1 MRLSHSTARYF
12 AKQAYQ
18 LRLMTGREQ
27 QTATSKEGPLKI
39 RHHPGAIA
47 VIHVESGEC
56 IEFRPIPKS
65 WANL

>member
-1 MRLSHSTARYF
+1 MLTKSTARYF

-27 QTATSKEGPLKI
+27 QRAESKEGPLQI
-39 RHHPGAIA
+39 RHHPGAMA
-47 VIHVESGEC
+47 VIHGVTGEC

-65 WANL
+65 WAKL

>member
-1 MRLSHSTARYF
+1 MSLSHSTARYF

-27 QTATSKEGPLKI
+27 QTANSLEGALEI

-47 VIHVESGEC
+47 VIHVDSGKC
-56 IEFRPIPKS
+56 IEFRPIPKAWS
-65 WANL
+65 GL